1 MCFIS
6 IKKIKKKKIN
16 LKARI
21 NSIFLDHKGSYTVEA
36 AFIIPISLF
45 LVMSFITI
53 AFSLYNRCSIE
64 RAVCVSALRAS
75 EQIFK
80 NSQQKNT
87 EAGQAI
93 QDVLAYNLLFEN
105 EIQKDISIKG
115 NTINVSMS
123 TSEKTGEF
131 TTKAKK
137 KAVDPVLFVRTCRK
151 IKGGLSQYDAGG
163 IQEGRP

>member
-1 MCFIS
+1 MCFIR
-6 IKKIKKKKIN
+6 IEKIKKKKIN
-16 LKARI
+16 LKAGI
-21 NSIFLDHKGSYTVEA
+21 NKIFLDHKGSYTVEA

-123 TSEKTGEF
+123 TCEKIGEF

>member
-1 MCFIS
+1 MCFIR
-6 IKKIKKKKIN
+6 IEKIKKKKIN
-16 LKARI
+16 LKAGI
-21 NSIFLDHKGSYTVEA
+21 NKIFLDHKGSYTVEA

-80 NSQQKNT
+80 NSQQKNM

-105 EIQKDISIKG
+105 EIQKDISIK
-115 NTINVSMS
+115 VSMS
-123 TSEKTGEF
+123 TSEKIGEF
-131 TTKAKK
+131 ATKAKK

>member
-6 IKKIKKKKIN
+6 IKKNKIN
-16 LKARI
+16 LKAKINRI
-21 NSIFLDHKGSYTVEA
+21 LLDHKGSYTVEA

-45 LVMSFITI
+45 LVMSLIMI

-80 NSQQKNT
+80 NSQQKST

-105 EIQKDISIKG
+105 EIQKDISIIKG

-123 TSEKTGEF
+123 TSEKIGEF

>member
-1 MCFIS
+1 MRS
-6 IKKIKKKKIN
+6 IRIEKIKKKRIS

-21 NSIFLDHKGSYTVEA
+21 NKIFLDHTGSYTVEA

-53 AFSLYNRCSIE
+53 AFLLYNRCSIE

-75 EQIFK
+75 EQTFK
-80 NSQQKNT
+80 DSQQKNI
-87 EAGQAI
+87 EAEQAI
-93 QDVLAYNLLFEN
+93 QDVLAYNLLFEGK
-105 EIQKDISIKG
+105 IQKDISIKG

-123 TSEKTGEF
+123 TSEKIGEF

-163 IQEGRP
+163 IQKGRP